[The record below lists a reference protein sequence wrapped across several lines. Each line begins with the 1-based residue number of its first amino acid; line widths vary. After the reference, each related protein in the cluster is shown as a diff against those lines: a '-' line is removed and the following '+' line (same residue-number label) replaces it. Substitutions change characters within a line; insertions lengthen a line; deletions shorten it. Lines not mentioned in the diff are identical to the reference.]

1 MARRAE
7 QDLGFPSSLPM
18 AYVLRSVPLEEFV
31 AAQGYNL
38 EQWDMISRNPLF
50 KTAVTEAEKLVND
63 EGGAFRIK
71 ARAMAE
77 QFLPEAEALVNS
89 DETPPAVKADMIK
102 AIIKFAGLDG
112 SVDQRSSR
120 PQGNAVQINIDL
132 G

>member
-1 MARRAE
+1 MARRE
-7 QDLGFPSSLPM
+7 QDLGFPATLPM
-18 AYVLRSVPLEEFV
+18 AYVLRSVSLEEFLE
-31 AAQGYNL
+31 AQGYSL
-38 EQWDMISRNPLF
+38 EQWDLISKNRLF
-50 KTAVTEAEKLVND
+50 RTAVAEAEKMVND

-77 QFLPEAEALVNS
+77 QFLPEAEELVRHP
-89 DETPPAVKADMIK
+89 DTPPAVKGDMIK

-112 SVDQRSSR
+112 SVDQRTSK